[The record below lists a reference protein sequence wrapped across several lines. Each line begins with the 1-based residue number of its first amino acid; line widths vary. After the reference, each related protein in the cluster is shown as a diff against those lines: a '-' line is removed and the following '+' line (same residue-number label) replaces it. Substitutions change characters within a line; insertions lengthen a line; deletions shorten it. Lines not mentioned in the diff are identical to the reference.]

1 MIAGRTNVST
11 NKRSLRYQ
19 WSKTSR
25 FFQRKHYFILSRQAS
40 TQRNLLNLNLFFPPR
55 WLRPRSRLSPPNP
68 RFIHRRV
75 QGILRSLFP
84 IVSVIRSSG
93 IPSFA
98 KNLLARSITSG
109 KSNRTPLSF
118 YPLELYWTV
127 FICLFSILRNS
138 QLEYAFPSP
147 SPSRFIPIFCSR
159 PSFLCEVTRKRLYW
173 FPEWAPDFFFRQ

>member
-1 MIAGRTNVST
+1 MAHLLTFIILFCSLSVQRWSGLKIVLSQEQRKGVKSGNKYLITWTSIIPSSFPQRNSGFFRETGIIASRTNVST
-11 NKRSLRYQ
+11 NKRSLTYQ
-19 WSKTSR
+19 WSKNSR
-25 FFQRKHYFILSRQAS
+25 FFQRKHYFILASQAS

-84 IVSVIRSSG
+84 MVSVIWSSG
-93 IPSFA
+93 IPFFA

-118 YPLELYWTV
+118 
-127 FICLFSILRNS
+127 IH
-138 QLEYAFPSP
+138 
-147 SPSRFIPIFCSR
+147 
-159 PSFLCEVTRKRLYW
+159 
-173 FPEWAPDFFFRQ
+173 